1 MREADMRKRLLVGL
15 GIVIAFLLAAGCE
28 NNPTGNDVSL
38 NEEEIKDYIS
48 YNLDFKGYFA
58 FDEYYGEEDTV
69 PPEVQTRTITNPHI
83 WYREP
88 QDINREISVNIVNDS
103 AFVSFWS
110 RVDGVFHVL
119 EKDISASP
127 GTLID
132 HQKDLIDV
140 SHNYAIFKR
149 YEGVSAYGG
158 YRLESLTGIGVS
170 GAEVQPSDCVW
181 VRIDSVRINCE
192 SYEDTLI
199 TTPLVFF
206 HREELLSFGGQEVVT
221 LTIYS
226 SSSPYYNIY
235 AYLHANSL
243 GHWRRWR
250 LEEIETGIWQGYWVT
265 PLISGIRAIAFD
277 IVEKETIDEEEWRYL
292 SSIWL
297 LPYKIE

>member
-1 MREADMRKRLLVGL
+1 MRRRKLVGL
-15 GIVIAFLLAAGCE
+15 IVIFVIFVVFGCE
-28 NNPTGNDVSL
+28 TNPTGSDISTDEEADKKAIQDFISNDA
-38 NEEEIKDYIS
+38 
-48 YNLDFKGYFA
+48 DFAGYFA
-58 FDEYYGEEDTV
+58 FDEYYGLGDTM
-69 PPEVQTRTITNPHI
+69 PLEIPLRTITNPHT

-88 QDINREISVNIVNDS
+88 QDVNRDMSINIVNDS
-103 AFVSFWS
+103 AFVSFWN

-119 EKDISASP
+119 EKDISASS
-127 GTLID
+127 GALID
-132 HQKDLIDV
+132 HQKKLIDV

-149 YEGVSAYGG
+149 YAGVSAYGG

-181 VRIDSVRINCE
+181 VRIDSLRINCE
-192 SYEDTLI
+192 SYEDTLF
-199 TTPLVFF
+199 TSPLVFF
-206 HREELLSFGGQEVVT
+206 HREELLTFNGQEVVT

-226 SSSPYYNIY
+226 SSSPYYHIY

-243 GHWRRWR
+243 GHLRRWR
-250 LEEIETGIWQGYWVT
+250 LEEIETGVWQGYWVT
-265 PLISGIRAIAFD
+265 PLISGIRSIAFD